1 MESRLSVVRTNR
13 LSSHGRQHFV
23 QELNEVWRLEV
34 KPRSKKGSGPDR
46 SGSGVAYSRD
56 GEWNERLNP
65 ERRNLRPDVALAIE
79 RRPSI
84 MKAAVQQQQQQRRPG
99 PTNPIAVGPAK
110 TTASTTTTP
119 TASSRIPRLLFNV
132 SAGTPH
138 RVGAYVGASPDSSGT
153 MMDHNDSSLDLSQ
166 IGHNRSSTCSSQSSN
181 SSLIVASKPSR
192 LLPPGSIVSAKLAA
206 HYQVGRRSH
215 LVQQQSSVRT
225 TAAVSALHKPTIKS
239 KLPVA
244 TSSVSKCPECRS
256 TRSLPEGSTRTRVTS
271 ATTRG
276 TPPPP
281 AITQQQPNN
290 GRPKNVARSVVP
302 STSSLRKT
310 TTTTPDRGSVSKKK
324 PTNNNIAVG
333 LQKKED
339 EGGMECVSARGG
351 GEISRG
357 SQGKPE
363 GSLSDLRITPP
374 PPPPPLLPDGVDNH
388 LENNVTD
395 SLLSQSAKS
404 EESTTTSAS
413 ASESSGLSSIPSSFN
428 LHPNS
433 HGTKVESVVLI
444 RQSESMAAS
453 GRPVSYHESS
463 QEKWTVRMSIP
474 AAESSEL
481 LTRLECERRSIR
493 GTYLDEAP
501 SVAADVELME
511 LLERDILISQQPT
524 TPPDES
530 VENPQRSLSL
540 PKSFLATKY
549 GLIGFKAALPS
560 LKEFIS
566 RQLIGNIC
574 PVFTYERARRWVKRN
589 GRAQALVSSTSLNR
603 KWYIRLTNNVSG

>member
-1 MESRLSVVRTNR
+1 
-13 LSSHGRQHFV
+13 
-23 QELNEVWRLEV
+23 
-34 KPRSKKGSGPDR
+34 
-46 SGSGVAYSRD
+46 
-56 GEWNERLNP
+56 
-65 ERRNLRPDVALAIE
+65 
-79 RRPSI
+79 
-84 MKAAVQQQQQQRRPG
+84 
-99 PTNPIAVGPAK
+99 
-110 TTASTTTTP
+110 
-119 TASSRIPRLLFNV
+119 
-132 SAGTPH
+132 
-138 RVGAYVGASPDSSGT
+138 
-153 MMDHNDSSLDLSQ
+153 
-166 IGHNRSSTCSSQSSN
+166 
-181 SSLIVASKPSR
+181 
-192 LLPPGSIVSAKLAA
+192 
-206 HYQVGRRSH
+206 
-215 LVQQQSSVRT
+215 
-225 TAAVSALHKPTIKS
+225 
-239 KLPVA
+239 
-244 TSSVSKCPECRS
+244 
-256 TRSLPEGSTRTRVTS
+256 
-271 ATTRG
+271 
-276 TPPPP
+276 
-281 AITQQQPNN
+281 
-290 GRPKNVARSVVP
+290 
-302 STSSLRKT
+302 
-310 TTTTPDRGSVSKKK
+310 VSKKK
-324 PTNNNIAVG
+324 PNNTAGG

-363 GSLSDLRITPP
+363 GSLSDPRITPPP

-413 ASESSGLSSIPSSFN
+413 ASESSGLSSIPSFH
-428 LHPNS
+428 LHLNS

-444 RQSESMAAS
+444 RQSESMA

-463 QEKWTVRMSIP
+463 EEKWTVRMSGIP

-549 GLIGFKAALPS
+549 GLIGFKAALP
-560 LKEFIS
+560 
-566 RQLIGNIC
+566 R
-574 PVFTYERARRWVKRN
+574 
-589 GRAQALVSSTSLNR
+589 
-603 KWYIRLTNNVSG
+603 

>member
-1 MESRLSVVRTNR
+1 MMKWFSFYSFDVCT
-13 LSSHGRQHFV
+13 HGH
-23 QELNEVWRLEV
+23 
-34 KPRSKKGSGPDR
+34 
-46 SGSGVAYSRD
+46 SRD

-65 ERRNLRPDVALAIE
+65 ERRNLRPDVAIE

-84 MKAAVQQQQQQRRPG
+84 MKAAVQQQQQQQRRPG

-110 TTASTTTTP
+110 TTASTTTT
-119 TASSRIPRLLFNV
+119 ASSRIPRLLFNV

-138 RVGAYVGASPDSSGT
+138 RAGAYVGASPDSSGT

-181 SSLIVASKPSR
+181 SSLIVSSKPSR

-206 HYQVGRRSH
+206 HYQVGRSH
-215 LVQQQSSVRT
+215 LVQQQSSVRA

-244 TSSVSKCPECRS
+244 TSSVSKRPECRS

-276 TPPPP
+276 TPPAA
-281 AITQQQPNN
+281 AITQQLPNN

-310 TTTTPDRGSVSKKK
+310 TTPDRGSVSKKK
-324 PTNNNIAVG
+324 PNNTAGG

-339 EGGMECVSARGG
+339 EGGLEGVSARGG

-363 GSLSDLRITPP
+363 GSLSDPRITPPP

-413 ASESSGLSSIPSSFN
+413 ASESSGLSSIPSFH
-428 LHPNS
+428 LHSNS

-444 RQSESMAAS
+444 RQSESMA

-463 QEKWTVRMSIP
+463 EEKWTVRMSGIP

-549 GLIGFKAALPS
+549 GLIGFKAALP
-560 LKEFIS
+560 
-566 RQLIGNIC
+566 R
-574 PVFTYERARRWVKRN
+574 
-589 GRAQALVSSTSLNR
+589 
-603 KWYIRLTNNVSG
+603 